1 MERQRRHVLV
11 AIAGV
16 ATGLAGC
23 TAADE
28 SRNTAD
34 SPPTPQGD
42 SVQVNVTYDE
52 SDVEYIEANDTV
64 RDTEGQRRTG
74 PPTTAAAGVED
85 FETWASREATSVGA
99 ERVRD
104 RLEQRLPTELGP
116 GVSVGWGQVHGS
128 PEHYE
133 ITVFFTTIQARDG
146 SVVSTPTMRPDRVA
160 SETPRR
166 VTVTLTLES
175 RSFRAEYP
183 VTIEATT
190 QQQS

>member
-52 SDVEYIEANDTV
+52 SDVEYVEANDTV
-64 RDTEGQRRTG
+64 RYTAGHRREGAQR
-74 PPTTAAAGVED
+74 TAVSSVVD
-85 FETWASREATSVGA
+85 FETWAYPRAAEVGAGRVEDSLRQRLSRE
-99 ERVRD
+99 
-104 RLEQRLPTELGP
+104 LEPS
-116 GVSVGWGQVHGS
+116 VSVGYEQVDGS
-128 PEHYE
+128 RETWE
-133 ITVFFTTIQARDG
+133 IIVFLTTTEDRDG
-146 SVVSTPTMRPDRVA
+146 SVVSTPTVGAEQVA
-160 SETPRR
+160 AETPRR
-166 VTVTLTLES
+166 VAVRLTVDGRE
-175 RSFRAEYP
+175 FRAEYP
-183 VTIEATT
+183 VRIEAVTEVR
-190 QQQS
+190 S